1 MTKFAHYR
9 DTSWEKGSPSGSSQV
24 VVIRRELVNLT
35 GDHFSAVVLNQLL
48 YWTQRIKDFDLLL
61 EEERNFHPECNVS
74 PRHGWIYKTGYDLIE
89 ETMLG
94 ISHPTMRKYLKLLVD
109 QGWIDER
116 TPSVNKWNK
125 TTQYRVNLRKLQ
137 KDLVERGDT
146 LPEAYLSV
154 FDSSSQEEINSQATP
169 NTLLSD
175 EESSTA
181 KNLHSNASLSESTFI
196 SSLSSEESSSVRNSH
211 SDEKFGDLQSN
222 AENLHSDARILQSSA
237 SSLHSNARN
246 LHSNVKNL
254 HSYTYTENKTE
265 NKNREHTQ
273 RTRAREGGKFFI
285 QEKNSNP
292 ENPECVLEKMLDL
305 WKRCIG
311 QDVILTRERKCQ
323 LHSILSL
330 YFQRNMQQWEQ
341 FCERI
346 KGSPFLMGEGGRR
359 WHVTLDWVLNEANLC
374 KVLEGNFDNPESLE
388 LKEPESTKV
397 NRDQERSDILSSIQ
411 DSTWQDWC
419 AQLSCQ
425 HQQKSPVSLFILKE
439 IANARFVEFDG
450 RLVWVESEDPKILS
464 RINDLRLQLLPIVQR
479 SFPETRNIR
488 TQLREDNSLTF
499 PALKN
504 DSIILTHSTHQGEN
518 YAQ

>member
-1 MTKFAHYR
+1 MTNFAHSR
-9 DTSWEKGSPSGSSQV
+9 NTSWEKGYSSGSSQV

-74 PRHGWIYKTGYDLIE
+74 PRHGWIYKTGHDLIE

-116 TPSVNKWNK
+116 TPPVNKWNK

-137 KDLVERGDT
+137 EDLVERGDT

-154 FDSSSQEEINSQATP
+154 FDSSSREEINSQVTP
-169 NTLLSD
+169 SKLLSE
-175 EESSTA
+175 EESSIA
-181 KNLHSNASLSESTFI
+181 KNLHSNVSLSESTFI
-196 SSLSSEESSSVRNSH
+196 SSLSSEESSSVR
-211 SDEKFGDLQSN
+211 
-222 AENLHSDARILQSSA
+222 NLHSDARILQSSA

-265 NKNREHTQ
+265 NKNREHAQ
-273 RTRAREGGKFFI
+273 RTRAREGEKFFI
-285 QEKNSNP
+285 QEKVSNL

-311 QDVILTRERKCQ
+311 QEVTLTRERKCQ

-330 YFQRNMQQWEQ
+330 YFQSDVHQWEH

-346 KGSPFLMGEGGRR
+346 KGSPFLMGKGPRK
-359 WHVTLDWVLNEANLC
+359 WHVTLDWILNESNLR
-374 KVLEGNFDNPESLE
+374 KILKGKFDNPESLE
-388 LKEPESTKV
+388 LKKSESAKI
-397 NRDQERSDILSSIQ
+397 NRDQERVETLASIQ

-419 AQLSCQ
+419 TQLSCQ
-425 HQQKSPVSLFILKE
+425 HQQKTPVSLFVLKE
-439 IANARFVEFDG
+439 IANARFAEFDG
-450 RLVWVESEDPKILS
+450 RLVWIESEDPKVLS
-464 RINDLRLQLLPIVQR
+464 RINELRLQLLPIIQR

-488 TQLREDNSLTF
+488 TQMREVIPPSSF
-499 PALKN
+499 KN
-504 DSIILTHSTHQGEN
+504 DSVILTHSTRSGGEN